1 MLRAAIADDDPCIVI
16 ESRALYQQK
25 GPLFHDA
32 DPDIGGAR
40 IHRTGRDLVLI
51 TWGRMLHAT
60 LAAAETLADEGV
72 DTTVL
77 DLRWLAPLDEES
89 IAEVVGDGGR
99 VLIVH
104 EANRT
109 GGFGAE
115 IAARLADR
123 FFDNLDAPVK
133 RLAAPDVRFPAAPVL
148 QEALVPDAN
157 AIVTAVHE
165 LVAY

>member
-1 MLRAAIADDDPCIVI
+1 MRGSTRRC
-16 ESRALYQQK
+16 
-25 GPLFHDA
+25 
-32 DPDIGGAR
+32 
-40 IHRTGRDLVLI
+40 
-51 TWGRMLHAT
+51 
-60 LAAAETLADEGV
+60 
-72 DTTVL
+72 L

-104 EANRT
+104 EAHRT

-133 RLAAPDVRFPAAPVL
+133 RLAAPDVRFPAATVL
-148 QEALVPDAN
+148 QNALVPDAS